1 MKLIITILK
10 TILALLGLAGVSTLV
25 ATVQIR
31 RLTGAQATPTST
43 DVTSGSVHA
52 GTQDVNT
59 SPCKI
64 PVPTSG
70 SNYSFWVNTQ
80 LHATVAPDNS
90 LTNVFFYTDGNNG
103 FGTDITA
110 IISTA
115 STYASA
121 VGAAGSS
128 GSLLNQTNHASLT
141 GPAST
146 LFLYTSACK
155 LTVAG
160 SLGATTGSFTNRVVY
175 QLIAASNASAGNTGA
190 ETMTWIWDEA

>member
-1 MKLIITILK
+1 MKLIFNILK
-10 TILALLGLAGVSTLV
+10 TLLALLGLAGVSTLV

-52 GTQDVNT
+52 GTQDANT
-59 SPCKI
+59 SPCRI

-80 LHATVAPDNS
+80 LHCTVAPDNS
-90 LTNVFFYTDGNNG
+90 LTNVFFYTDGANG
-103 FGTDITA
+103 FGTDVTA
-110 IISTA
+110 IVSTA

-121 VGAAGSS
+121 LGAAGSS

-141 GPAST
+141 GATSN
-146 LFLYTSACK
+146 LFLYTSSCK

-160 SLGATTGSFTNRVVY
+160 SIAATTGSFTNRVVY
-175 QLIAASNASAGNTGA
+175 QLIVASNASAGNTGG
-190 ETMTWIWDEA
+190 ELMTWTFDEA